1 LLGYICE
8 LLRTVPD
15 PLANGGGVKEKQA
28 GQALLAVLQPAS
40 IEMSMHDI
48 ITVGIGKHVF
58 GNMQSFTFYGLGS
71 ACLWKHAVADT
82 VTMHANFTEYLA
94 VAFEASTLSIGRA
107 VCPPSAGL

>member
-1 LLGYICE
+1 MLGYLCE

-58 GNMQSFTFYGLGS
+58 GNVQSFTFYGLGS

-82 VTMHANFTEYLA
+82 VTMHPLGSMQVSLNIL
-94 VAFEASTLSIGRA
+94 L
-107 VCPPSAGL
+107 